1 MTRTGLIALLTAALL
16 AAPARAEKALPPL
29 LRGVGMQQRVNTQ
42 VPLDLEF
49 RDETGQTVRLR
60 DCCDGK
66 PVVLVLA
73 YYRCPML
80 CTRVLNG
87 LVDGLRGIPY
97 TIGQEFN
104 VVTVSFDA
112 RETPAMAAAKKTN
125 YVEDYGRPGAARGW
139 HFLTGEQ
146 TSIDR
151 LVQAVGFIY
160 NYDPHNDQF
169 VHASGIIL
177 LTPRG
182 RVFRYFYGTR
192 FEPRDLRL
200 GLTEASENRIGTL
213 TDRII
218 LHFCY
223 QYDLYEGR
231 YTPVVMK
238 FVRLTGYLTLAALAA
253 FLFWAWRRERRR
265 LPLAAEI
272 GTPGPAAPGAV
283 EGPP

>member
-1 MTRTGLIALLTAALL
+1 MTRTGLIALAAAGLL
-16 AAPARAEKALPPL
+16 AAPARADKPLPPL

-49 RDETGQTVRLR
+49 RDETGKMVRLR
-60 DCCDGK
+60 DCCEGK

-87 LVDGLRGIPY
+87 LNDGLRGIPY

-112 RETPAMAAAKKTN
+112 RETPEMAAAKKKN
-125 YVEDYGRPGAARGW
+125 YVEDYGRPGAERGW

-160 NYDPHNDQF
+160 NYDPQNDQF
-169 VHASGIIL
+169 VHASGIIM

-182 RVFRYFYGTR
+182 RVFRYFYGTH
-192 FEPRDLRL
+192 FEPIDLRL
-200 GLTEASENRIGTL
+200 GLTEASENKIGTL

-223 QYDLYEGR
+223 QYDLYQGR

-253 FLFWAWRRERRR
+253 FLLWAWRRERRR
-265 LPLAAEI
+265 LPV
-272 GTPGPAAPGAV
+272 TV
-283 EGPP
+283 EGSP